1 MKRTEAKRLFD
12 SIEEHIMEIL
22 QMADFLEVVCNED
35 FIPETGRFLYI
46 IIKLFKKECDRL
58 EIERIELKDVCLD

>member
-1 MKRTEAKRLFD
+1 
-12 SIEEHIMEIL
+12 
-22 QMADFLEVVCNED
+22 MADFLEVVCNED

-46 IIKLFKKECDRL
+46 IIKLLKKECDRL